1 MAARPQDPPRVSA
14 LRWPVRIAPYPTLL
28 AVAYVLEPSI
38 GADVSPLALTR
49 VLVFVVAVGLL
60 ATIAW
65 SAALGRERGAAAAMV
80 SIAGLAVASNPLRIG
95 VFVAA
100 LALLCVE
107 WWSARTGRMQ
117 IRIGWSGLTSFFN
130 AALAILVAIQVGG
143 AAYTRLGV
151 PTVPAATGWTPGQ
164 DPDTPNIYVLLA
176 DGHGRRDVLADALG
190 MDSTA
195 FAAALTALG
204 FTESPNSHANHART
218 LYSLSVLFNG
228 RPLSEL
234 GQDPTAPV
242 DDRIASQGLAHAS
255 VFELL
260 RSLGYEVE
268 IIGSGYE
275 QVALRDAGTYV
286 DVGPRNEVEG
296 MLLGSTAIG
305 EVINGLTGGS
315 SEATR
320 QRTLAEI
327 VALESSPR
335 ASSSRPR
342 FVFMHLPVPHLP
354 FVFEDDCSARTDD
367 HYTNGQSGG
376 YRAGDVPPLGVDA
389 TQTRCVDTLLID
401 AARTLVAADP
411 TAVIVILSDHGVED
425 HLDWWN
431 PSAQAIADR
440 MANLFWAR
448 TPGQPGLFPAD
459 ISLVN
464 VFPILFNAYVGS
476 DIALHPNDL
485 LFGPLAGVNRLVPY
499 APSDP

>member
-1 MAARPQDPPRVSA
+1 MAARPQPPQ
-14 LRWPVRIAPYPTLL
+14 LRAMRRPLRIAPYPTLL

-38 GADVSPLALTR
+38 GADVSPSALGR

-65 SAALGRERGAAAAMV
+65 SAALGRDRGAAAAMV
-80 SIAGLAVASNPLRIG
+80 SIAGLAVASNPLRVG

-107 WWSARTGRMQ
+107 WWSARTGRTR
-117 IRIGWSGLTSFFN
+117 IRIPWPGLTSFLN

-143 AAYTRLGV
+143 AEYARLNV
-151 PTVPAATGWTPGQ
+151 PPVPAATGWTSGP
-164 DPDTPNIYVLLA
+164 DPYTPNIYVLLA
-176 DGHGRRDVLADALG
+176 DGHGRRDVLADAFG
-190 MDSTA
+190 MDSTG
-195 FAAALTALG
+195 FASALTALG
-204 FTESPNSHANHART
+204 FTESPHSHANHART

-234 GQDPTAPV
+234 GQDPGAPI
-242 DDRIASQGLAHAS
+242 DERILSQTLGHAS

-268 IIGSGYE
+268 VIGSGYE

-305 EVINGLTGGS
+305 RVMNGLTGGS

-320 QRTLAEI
+320 QRTFAEI
-327 VALESSPR
+327 AALESAARGP
-335 ASSSRPR
+335 ASRPR
-342 FVFMHLPVPHLP
+342 FIYMHLPVPHLP
-354 FVFEDDCSARTDD
+354 LVFEGDCSARPDD
-367 HYTNGQSGG
+367 RYTSGPSDAG
-376 YRAGDVPPLGVDA
+376 SRAGDAAWLAVDA
-389 TQTRCVDTLLID
+389 AQTRCVDTLLTD
-401 AARTLVAADP
+401 AVRQLVDADP
-411 TAVIVILSDHGVED
+411 AAAILILSDHGIED
-425 HLDWWN
+425 RLDWWD
-431 PSAQAIADR
+431 PSAQGIADR

-448 TPGQPGLFPAD
+448 TPGRPGLYPAD

-485 LFGPLAGVNRLVPY
+485 LFGPVAGGDRFVPY